1 PWSDVFMST
10 EAYNLLLATLSAGLV
25 GIGDPIGPE
34 DRASLLRAVREDGVI
49 VKPDTPVVPID
60 AAYAMD
66 AARSDGPMIACA
78 HTDHGEL
85 RTSYVFSYS
94 RSSRRMRG
102 SFTPAQ
108 VGIARDAY
116 VYDTRARNVRRLTAR
131 QPFVFGLAP
140 GATAYFVVV
149 PVARSG
155 IALVGDRDK
164 FVPDGHERIAALSDE
179 PTRLTATVRFAAD
192 ESSVHLFGYAARAP
206 VVDARSGTAGKV
218 SFDQASGR
226 FDFVV
231 SPGPNEPGES
241 PRGDPVREAVVSL
254 RGELNRAL
262 LRVAPGGQISL
273 PSDDP

>member
-1 PWSDVFMST
+1 MST
-10 EAYNLLLATLSAGLV
+10 EADNLLLATLSAGLV
-25 GIGDPIGPE
+25 GIGDPIGAE

-49 VKPDTPVVPID
+49 IKPDTPVVPID
-60 AAYAMD
+60 AAYAVD

-94 RSSRRMRG
+94 RSSRHTRG

-108 VGIARDAY
+108 VGMARDAY

-131 QPFVFGLAP
+131 QPFAFGLAP

-164 FVPDGHERIAALSDE
+164 FVPDGHERIVALSDE

-218 SFDQASGR
+218 NFEQASGR

-254 RGELNRAL
+254 RGE
-262 LRVAPGGQISL
+262 
-273 PSDDP
+273 